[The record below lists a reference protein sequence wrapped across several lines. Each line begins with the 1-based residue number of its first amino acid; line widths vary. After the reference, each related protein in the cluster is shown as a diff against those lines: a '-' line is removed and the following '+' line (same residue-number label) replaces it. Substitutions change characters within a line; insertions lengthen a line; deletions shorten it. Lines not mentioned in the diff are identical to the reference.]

1 LLNFPYAY
9 GLAGGWRISLIM
21 QVLVLLLSI
30 CGLHFLAKAAKE
42 KNVSSYQDTVREVV
56 GVRFGIMSMTFIM
69 LYTFGC
75 CITFQIVLG
84 DQLDLVFEQ
93 IFSNTNVWY
102 LDRRF
107 TITVIGFA
115 SILPLCIPKG
125 DINKENK

>member
-1 LLNFPYAY
+1 MQIIV
-9 GLAGGWRISLIM
+9 LA
-21 QVLVLLLSI
+21 LSI
-30 CGLHFLAKAAKE
+30 VGLHFLAKAAKE
-42 KNVSSYQDTVREVV
+42 KNVSNYQDTVREVV
-56 GVRFGIMSMTFIM
+56 GVRFGVMSMTFIM

-93 IFSNTNVWY
+93 IFSNTDVWY

-107 TITVIGFA
+107 TITVIGFV

-125 DINKENK
+125 NSSLSTQ